1 MSQIHP
7 QCTRFSIKSYNS
19 RVFLEKLQLIWLVG
33 KLLREIF
40 VQNQHKE
47 AKVEKKSMKLK
58 LLKTFKYEQIPSQSV
73 L

>member
-33 KLLREIF
+33 KLSREIF

-47 AKVEKKSMKLK
+47 AKVEKKVNEA
-58 LLKTFKYEQIPSQSV
+58 KTVKNI
-73 L
+73 